1 MMKARDKKKDT
12 LASRARAKAMDTMM
26 KAPAR
31 KAPPAMATPSGLASM
46 QPPGSAPMAMK
57 KGGAVKMKGGGMPPK
72 GGKKPGL
79 MIMIAMGKK
88 KGR

>member
-1 MMKARDKKKDT
+1 MMKAKDKKKDT
-12 LASRARAKAMDTMM
+12 LASRARAKAVDTMM
-26 KAPAR
+26 QAPSRRASS
-31 KAPPAMATPSGLASM
+31 PMATPSGLASM

-57 KGGAVKMKGGGMPPK
+57 KGGAVKMKAGGMTPK